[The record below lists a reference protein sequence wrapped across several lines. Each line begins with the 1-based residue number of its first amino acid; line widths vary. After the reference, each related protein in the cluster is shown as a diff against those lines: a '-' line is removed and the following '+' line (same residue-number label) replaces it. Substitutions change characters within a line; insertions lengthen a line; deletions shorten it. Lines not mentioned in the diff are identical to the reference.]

1 EALSERLWR
10 RYAADANAML
20 DAIARDS
27 SLCDPLVD
35 NAGIRRCE
43 IDYLARHEMIVKLED
58 YLRRRSKIELLYS
71 REELR
76 QSAGLFEACE
86 RLFGDQAKQ
95 RFDEYFAD

>member
-1 EALSERLWR
+1 
-10 RYAADANAML
+10 ML

-43 IDYLARHEMIVKLED
+43 IDYLANHEMIVKLED

-71 REELR
+71 RDELR